1 MPLPL
6 EAILRPHTECMPV
19 NNGDIL
25 VAKGLNVSYGESKV
39 LFDAHLSLKPGQL
52 VTCVGRNGAGKTTL
66 LKTIAGFLKP
76 TSGSI
81 TYNNTNL
88 IGVMSYDIAR
98 MGLKYIP
105 QDKRV
110 FSDLTVRENLEL
122 GSYATQDY
130 NWDQVTEYFPRLR
143 QLMDRKGGYLS
154 GGERQM
160 LMIGRAILGSP
171 KVLLIDE
178 PTEGLAPS
186 IVAQLRDVLKELSR
200 KSALVIVEQNLPLV
214 CAISDKI
221 YAIKEGRIVTEI
233 SDEESIRS
241 NICEQ
246 YL

>member
-1 MPLPL
+1 MNAG
-6 EAILRPHTECMPV
+6 EILAV
-19 NNGDIL
+19 K
-25 VAKGLNVSYGESKV
+25 ALNVSYGESKV
-39 LFDAHLSLKPGQL
+39 LFDADLRAKRGQV

-66 LKTIAGFLKP
+66 LKSIAGFLKP

-81 TYNNTNL
+81 TFDGTDL
-88 IGVMSYDIAR
+88 IGLRSYDIAR

-105 QDKRV
+105 QDKKV

-122 GSYATQDY
+122 GSYATKDY
-130 NWDQVTEYFPRLR
+130 NWDQVTDYFPKLKS
-143 QLMDRKGGYLS
+143 LMDRKGGYLS

-160 LMIGRAILGSP
+160 LMIGRAVLGSP

-186 IVAQLRDVLKELSR
+186 IVAHLKNVFKELST
-200 KSALVIVEQNLPLV
+200 KAALVIVEQNLPLV

-221 YAIKEGRIVTEI
+221 YALKEGRIVAELTG
-233 SDEESIRS
+233 EESIRT
-241 NICEQ
+241 NVCEQ

>member
-1 MPLPL
+1 MTNG
-6 EAILRPHTECMPV
+6 EILTV
-19 NNGDIL
+19 Q
-25 VAKGLNVSYGESKV
+25 GLNVSYGESKV
-39 LFDAHLSLKPGQL
+39 LFNAELHVNPGQV

-81 TYNNTNL
+81 LFNGANL
-88 IGVMSYDIAR
+88 TGMRSYDIAR

-105 QDKRV
+105 QDKKV

-122 GSYATQDY
+122 GSYATKDY
-130 NWDQVTEYFPRLR
+130 NWDPVTDHFPRLKN
-143 QLMDRKGGYLS
+143 LLDRKAGYLS

-186 IVAQLRDVLKELSR
+186 IVAHLRSAFKELSK

-221 YAIKEGRIVTEI
+221 YALKEGRMVAELK
-233 SDEESIRS
+233 DRESIKA
-241 NICEQ
+241 NVCEQ

>member
-1 MPLPL
+1 MDSG
-6 EAILRPHTECMPV
+6 E
-19 NNGDIL
+19 IL
-25 VAKGLNVSYGESKV
+25 VVRGLNVSYGESKV
-39 LFDAHLSLKPGQL
+39 LFDVDLSVKPGQV

-81 TYNNTNL
+81 TFNHTDL
-88 IGVMSYDIAR
+88 TGRMSYDIAQ

-105 QDKRV
+105 QDKKV

-122 GSYATQDY
+122 GSYATKDY
-130 NWDQVTEYFPRLR
+130 NWDQVTDLFPRLKH
-143 QLMDRKGGYLS
+143 LLDRKGGYLS

-160 LMIGRAILGSP
+160 LMIGRALLGSP

-186 IVAQLRDVLKELSR
+186 IVAQLENVFKELSK

-221 YAIKEGRIVTEI
+221 YAIKEGRIVIELK
-233 SDEESIRS
+233 DKESIKA